1 MNNLHIGAT
10 NSATLTIAEKDLA
23 SSLSLEPQDQYP
35 QVFSTSRMIALME
48 IAASRVMRASVQT
61 GQLSVGVS
69 VNITHL
75 AATPLGA
82 EVTATATFMG
92 LEGKLYKFSIEAS
105 DAGGLIGKGEHTRAI
120 VDVERLE
127 KGAEKRVNA
136 AR

>member
-1 MNNLHIGAT
+1 MLELNTTAT
-10 NSATLTIAEKDLA
+10 ATLTTSDVDMA

-48 IAASRVMRASVQT
+48 IAASRAMRPLLQA
-61 GQLSVGVS
+61 GQLSVGIG

-82 EVTATATFMG
+82 EVSATATFLGM
-92 LEGKLYKFSIEAS
+92 EGKLYKFTIEAN

-120 VDVERLE
+120 VDVERLQQ
-127 KGAEKRVNA
+127 GAEKRINA